1 MAAFLYLL
9 LTFVFSW
16 LFFRL
21 WKLRRASQTRA
32 AGGLILQLVL
42 FSLVYDSLVIAV
54 GSLVGENELLLRLNL
69 GRYVFFAVFTP
80 LLMITG
86 TDFAARAG
94 VIWAEKWYFQVVI
107 WLAAMSLV
115 AQGGVLVWQYKDALV
130 AQEVWGAL
138 RYVPDI
144 SFFPFAALL
153 TDIVLIFLGGLIWW
167 KNKWPWMMIGA
178 VVLLV
183 GSAFSPSLVGP
194 WLSSGTLGVLAA
206 CLVATETRLLTPVY
220 SLTES
225 ELMSRISPLAGRS
238 KKK

>member
-94 VIWAEKWYFQVVI
+94 VIWAE
-107 WLAAMSLV
+107 
-115 AQGGVLVWQYKDALV
+115 
-130 AQEVWGAL
+130 
-138 RYVPDI
+138 
-144 SFFPFAALL
+144 
-153 TDIVLIFLGGLIWW
+153 
-167 KNKWPWMMIGA
+167 
-178 VVLLV
+178 
-183 GSAFSPSLVGP
+183 
-194 WLSSGTLGVLAA
+194 
-206 CLVATETRLLTPVY
+206 
-220 SLTES
+220 
-225 ELMSRISPLAGRS
+225 
-238 KKK
+238 